1 MTISIDDIKDIGSL
15 KAWLDDRPEAV
26 RQNCAVFIAARSALR
41 VLPIAVEGLQ
51 FSDWS
56 LEHEGTAIPI
66 LRCFI
71 SSSVAAK
78 FPAIDARDACADAAE
93 VANRITQV
101 AFNTGRSGCV
111 CRSLFGS

>member
-56 LEHEGTAIPI
+56 LEH
-66 LRCFI
+66 
-71 SSSVAAK
+71 
-78 FPAIDARDACADAAE
+78 
-93 VANRITQV
+93 
-101 AFNTGRSGCV
+101 
-111 CRSLFGS
+111 